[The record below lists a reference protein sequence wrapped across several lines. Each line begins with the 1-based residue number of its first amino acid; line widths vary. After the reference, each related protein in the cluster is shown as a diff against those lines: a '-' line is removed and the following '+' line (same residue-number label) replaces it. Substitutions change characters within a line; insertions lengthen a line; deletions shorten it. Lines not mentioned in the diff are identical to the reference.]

1 MYVVLELVFGF
12 GEPENI
18 FGFSREISSFFMAG
32 ICADRARVGSG
43 LPGGRVGRPDHA
55 LKHPSHISR
64 GKKRNVDR
72 TVSASSGKNKS
83 IIGLFNTVGYRFRFY
98 L

>member
-1 MYVVLELVFGF
+1 
-12 GEPENI
+12 
-18 FGFSREISSFFMAG
+18 MAG
-32 ICADRARVGSG
+32 ICADRAGVGSG

-72 TVSASSGKNKS
+72 TVSASSGMNKS
-83 IIGLFNTVGYRFRFY
+83 IK
-98 L
+98 

>member
-1 MYVVLELVFGF
+1 MELVFGL
-12 GEPENI
+12 GEPEYM
-18 FGFSREISSFFMAG
+18 FGFSREIPSFFMAG
-32 ICADRARVGSG
+32 ICADRAGVGSG

-72 TVSASSGKNKS
+72 TVSASSGKNKL
-83 IIGLFNTVGYRFRFY
+83 IIGLFYTVD
-98 L
+98 